1 VVQTIFVRHRVSWA
15 GGLVKGIDTLWLREY
30 DQRPSEM
37 RALFQRLSSI
47 ADLGRGADVDMLQ
60 KRDERTETHPYLQT
74 KYRKA
79 QAQFT
84 QLHNHYHL
92 EVREK
97 FMQLRKRYY
106 LIECA
111 WCKRGASAG
120 STRRAKFLVRRAMG
134 SALHVV
140 RTCSGRFTP

>member
-1 VVQTIFVRHRVSWA
+1 VSWA

-37 RALFQRLSSI
+37 RALFQRVSSI

-111 WCKRGASAG
+111 WCKRRIRWKHKEGEVPGETSHGICPSCCADMLRKIHAMKQASD
-120 STRRAKFLVRRAMG
+120 
-134 SALHVV
+134 SAVA
-140 RTCSGRFTP
+140 